1 MKKGHHFLVDGRVID
16 RIIQYAQLNKSD
28 TVLEIGA
35 GYGNLSERLA
45 EKAGKVIAVEL
56 DASLASFLKNR
67 FPNVEVVLGDALKVD
82 FPAFNKAVSNLPY
95 AISSGV
101 TFKLFK
107 CKFDYAILM
116 YQYEFAR
123 RLIARPNSEEY
134 GRLSVAAQYYAD
146 IEFLES
152 VPRSAFRPRPEVRSA
167 IVRIIP
173 RPPPYRVKNEEFFM
187 RFLTAVFSQRR
198 KKLRNAIMKSS
209 AMLGINSREVNRLPV
224 GLLEKR
230 AEALK
235 SEELAGLADQLLEM
249 S

>member
-1 MKKGHHFLVDGRVID
+1 MKKGQHFLVDGRVID
-16 RIIQYAQLNKSD
+16 RIIQYAQLKKSD

-35 GYGNLSERLA
+35 GYGNLTERLA

-82 FPAFNKAVSNLPY
+82 FPAFNKVVSNLPY
-95 AISSGV
+95 VISSGV

-107 CKFDYAILM
+107 YKFDYGILM

-123 RLIARPNSEEY
+123 RLIARPNSEDY

-152 VPRSAFRPRPEVRSA
+152 VPSSAFRPRPEVRSA

-198 KKLRNAIMKSS
+198 KKLRNAIINNSS
-209 AMLGINSREVNRLPV
+209 ILGINSREVNRLPRE
-224 GLLEKR
+224 LLEKR